1 MESVGWTKTSGHLDL
16 TDKRE
21 YSVCNKHRDY
31 NLKFCICR
39 NWGRFECN
47 LVCNIS
53 LPLKLL
59 HATTQ
64 SSSGHHKHVTVPVF
78 TLEELWFNNTR
89 WPICNI
95 PQLSFPSKAKQ
106 KLKGKTE
113 NSFPLHSCFGMA
125 AAAMRFSSHLLPLRP
140 SWQHGAF
147 DILCG
152 SFPQQV
158 WRPWILTT
166 FSFLWIQVW
175 WVWGKEDLGSL
186 RRINLNPGQVT
197 QVKAWV
203 T

>member
-39 NWGRFECN
+39 NWGQFECN
-47 LVCNIS
+47 SVCDIS

-59 HATTQ
+59 HGTTQ

-95 PQLSFPSKAKQ
+95 PRLSFPSKAKQ
-106 KLKGKTE
+106 KLKDKTE
-113 NSFPLHSCFGMA
+113 NSFPLLLWDGCSC
-125 AAAMRFSSHLLPLRP
+125 HELLLPSPAPQAQLAARGIWHLMWLISTADLEAMDPYNLFTSMNSSTMGMGEGRLR
-140 SWQHGAF
+140 
-147 DILCG
+147 I
-152 SFPQQV
+152 PQ
-158 WRPWILTT
+158 
-166 FSFLWIQVW
+166 
-175 WVWGKEDLGSL
+175 K
-186 RRINLNPGQVT
+186 N
-197 QVKAWV
+197 
-203 T
+203 